1 MSEICYIGIDTSN
14 YTTSLALA
22 NEVGDIVANLKIPLS
37 VKEGERG
44 LRQSDAVFQHTK
56 NIPEIFSLAES
67 YLKEYKPIAVGVSV
81 TPRSC
86 EGSYMPCFLAGKSA
100 AYSLAKTMNIPLYEL
115 SHQNGHVMAA
125 AYSGKIPEKHLL
137 KPFLAFHVSGGTTEA
152 LLVTPDGCDFKC
164 EIIGGTKDI
173 NAGQAIDRVGVA
185 MGFDFPCGVHLEKAA
200 LFNSLKFPK
209 PNVCV
214 KDGFCNLSGLEN
226 KALKLYEETGSKELV
241 AAYTLDFVGATLE
254 KITYDINARY
264 EDYPIVYSGGVM
276 SCSILQNR
284 LKKDNCYFAEP
295 KFSADNAAGIAL
307 LCRRHY
313 LNQM

>member
-1 MSEICYIGIDTSN
+1 MRDICYLGIDTSN
-14 YTTSLALA
+14 YTTSLAIA
-22 NEVGDIVANLKIPLS
+22 DEAGEIVANLKIPLS
-37 VKEGERG
+37 VKCGERG

-56 NIPEIFSLAES
+56 NIPEIFSLAEA
-67 YLKEYKPIAVGVSV
+67 YFEKYKPVAVGVSV
-81 TPRSC
+81 MPRSC

-100 AYSLAKTMNIPLYEL
+100 AHAVAKTMGLSLFEL

-125 AYSGKIPEKHLL
+125 AYSGGVPNEILK

-152 LLVTPDGCDFKC
+152 LLVTPDGCDFNC
-164 EIIGGTKDI
+164 EIIGGTRDI

-185 MGFDFPCGVHLEKAA
+185 MEFDFPCGAQLERAA
-200 LFNSLKFPK
+200 LSNSIK
-209 PNVCV
+209 PPRPNICV

-226 KALKLYEETGSKELV
+226 KALKLYEETQNKELV

-254 KITYDINARY
+254 KITYDIKARY
-264 EDYPIVYSGGVM
+264 NDYPIVYSGGVM
-276 SCSILQNR
+276 SCSILQKR
-284 LKKDNCYFAEP
+284 LKKENCYFAEP

-313 LNQM
+313 LND